1 MRRFRIA
8 FLSTALLGAVLGAG
22 AQGIVLSYAGTD
34 SYVLTE
40 KSDWSRYE
48 DGRYVGHVYREV
60 RARMEPDS
68 AQAVALWSGDFL
80 VFEETLRDMSAAARL
95 VEGQVPASF
104 RISGDGTLRME
115 TDRGYP
121 SFRGFPAFSAR
132 PVLPGGRW
140 TAEGVRA
147 VDPRNRGTSTRT
159 RILVE
164 YEYKGEEVYKGIPV
178 RRIFAKYA
186 VRYRAGQD
194 PAGDPALLEA
204 TGTHDADILVRAD
217 SGRPVII
224 RDRLDETFRFSDG
237 PALRHK
243 GFTLTFFDAAIPRG
257 ADPAEG
263 VLLAALEPSGKE
275 AANPPSPGSESVP
288 SSRSGREP
296 SGLMSAGSAETR
308 GPGESEL
315 DLSSPSS
322 ELALEHRPEGPTLV
336 AFGLRF
342 EPDRDALLE
351 EERGRM
357 DGIAEALKRIPGER
371 TFLVSGHTA
380 DVGNPAGQKELSIR
394 RARRIVE
401 ELVAR
406 GIPASRFIYR
416 GFGAERPVA
425 PNDTGANRERNRRV
439 EITVLQ

>member
-1 MRRFRIA
+1 M
-8 FLSTALLGAVLGAG
+8 
-22 AQGIVLSYAGTD
+22 
-34 SYVLTE
+34 
-40 KSDWSRYE
+40 
-48 DGRYVGHVYREV
+48 
-60 RARMEPDS
+60 
-68 AQAVALWSGDFL
+68 
-80 VFEETLRDMSAAARL
+80 
-95 VEGQVPASF
+95 
-104 RISGDGTLRME
+104 
-115 TDRGYP
+115 
-121 SFRGFPAFSAR
+121 
-132 PVLPGGRW
+132 
-140 TAEGVRA
+140 
-147 VDPRNRGTSTRT
+147 DPRNRGIPTRT
-159 RILVE
+159 RILAE
-164 YEYKGEEVYKGIPV
+164 YEYRGEEVYKGIPV

-263 VLLAALEPSGKE
+263 VLLAALASSGKE
-275 AANPPSPGSESVP
+275 AANPPAPGSEAVP
-288 SSRSGREP
+288 PSLSGSAESPVALGREP
-296 SGLMSAGSAETR
+296 SGLMSAGSADTR

-315 DLSSPSS
+315 DLSSPSA
-322 ELALEHRPEGPTLV
+322 ELALEDRPEGPTLV